1 MNIFS
6 KIKNYLF
13 LDVDVKMNW
22 FSRFVA
28 GLKLREAINKADDA
42 FRENG
47 NRYYVLPSWRGKDL
61 IVMDRKSF
69 RQLKHKRYI
78 THKVFVRD
86 VERECFYCT
95 PYNNG
100 AGKLSSAV
108 MAKKRNQYYS
118 WLEAIDKSRKNG
130 KVRKH

>member
-28 GLKLREAINKADDA
+28 GLKLREAINKADDT

-78 THKVFVRD
+78 THKAFVRD

-95 PYNNG
+95 SY
-100 AGKLSSAV
+100 
-108 MAKKRNQYYS
+108 
-118 WLEAIDKSRKNG
+118 KNG
-130 KVRKH
+130 DGALSHSDKCQKVKQYFEWCKK

>member
-22 FSRFVA
+22 FSRLVA

-78 THKVFVRD
+78 HTRHSLEMWKGSASTAPRTKMEMVRC
-86 VERECFYCT
+86 RILT
-95 PYNNG
+95 
-100 AGKLSSAV
+100 SA
-108 MAKKRNQYYS
+108 KR
-118 WLEAIDKSRKNG
+118 
-130 KVRKH
+130 